1 MTPGLLPPLV
11 KGGPTMPEQPLRP
24 PQPLPQQSNSRKKK
38 AFTLHAWSNI
48 PGKMALFDQLAKLKR
63 KKASATTVAPANS
76 ESKLHQQQQQGHQ
89 HHALKASSK
98 PNVVKQ
104 SSSTS
109 EWLNVEKSV
118 RFTLPPNEVKKRSKA
133 NSRVT
138 FIPKEDLI
146 IQQGIHKNHFLTIR
160 ILQSKLN

>member
-11 KGGPTMPEQPLRP
+11 KGLGQPP
-24 PQPLPQQSNSRKKK
+24 PSHGLHQPQQQRPQNSTKKK

-76 ESKLHQQQQQGHQ
+76 ESKLHQQQQGHQ

>member
-11 KGGPTMPEQPLRP
+11 KGRGPMPLP
-24 PQPLPQQSNSRKKK
+24 PQQFGPGQPASHKKK

-48 PGKMALFDQLAKLKR
+48 PGKTALFDQLAKLKR
-63 KKASATTVAPANS
+63 KKASLASSNNASSINAVAAHGPPPPPLP
-76 ESKLHQQQQQGHQ
+76 SKLHQ
-89 HHALKASSK
+89 HHALKAK
-98 PNVVKQ
+98 PTVKQ
-104 SSSTS
+104 TSTT

-118 RFTLPPNEVKKRSKA
+118 RFTLPPNEVKKRSKT

-146 IQQGIHKNHFLTIR
+146 QGND
-160 ILQSKLN
+160 QPANANLNVN

>member
-11 KGGPTMPEQPLRP
+11 KGGPM
-24 PQPLPQQSNSRKKK
+24 PLPQQSGAGHQKKK

-48 PGKMALFDQLAKLKR
+48 PGKTALFDQLAKLKR
-63 KKASATTVAPANS
+63 KKASLASSNNASSINAVVAHGPPPIPPP
-76 ESKLHQQQQQGHQ
+76 KLHQ
-89 HHALKASSK
+89 HHALKAK
-98 PNVVKQ
+98 PTVKQ
-104 SSSTS
+104 TSTT

-118 RFTLPPNEVKKRSKA
+118 RFTLPPNEVKKRSKT

-146 IQQGIHKNHFLTIR
+146 QGND
-160 ILQSKLN
+160 QPANANLNVN